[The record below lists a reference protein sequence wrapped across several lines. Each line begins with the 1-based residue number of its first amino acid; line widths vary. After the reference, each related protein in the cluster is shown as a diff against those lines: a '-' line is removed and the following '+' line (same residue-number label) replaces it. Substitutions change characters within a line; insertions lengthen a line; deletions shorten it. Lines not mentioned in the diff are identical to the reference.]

1 MQKKLL
7 VLAAGILQVPVIKK
21 AKDMG
26 IYVIAADGDANAVGL
41 QYADKA
47 VVVNITSEEDVLR
60 VAREERIDG
69 VIHPCSEVSM
79 NVMGRINEELGLSGI
94 TCVRHL
100 RVAMLLRRS
109 LSVLRMQIKLGS
121 VSVRN
126 CLRMVFLS
134 PLEIVVHVGL
144 QRYRKDSL
152 RFSLLNYSIVLKR
165 NHVIRVLCLSSL
177 LKGLS
182 SLWKSL
188 LGMVK

>member
-1 MQKKLL
+1 MPL
-7 VLAAGILQVPVIKK
+7 
-21 AKDMG
+21 
-26 IYVIAADGDANAVGL
+26 
-41 QYADKA
+41 
-47 VVVNITSEEDVLR
+47 
-60 VAREERIDG
+60 
-69 VIHPCSEVSM
+69 H
-79 NVMGRINEELGLSGI
+79 
-94 TCVRHL
+94 
-100 RVAMLLRRS
+100 RS

-126 CLRMVFLS
+126 CLRMAFLS

-152 RFSLLNYSIVLKR
+152 KFSLLNYSIVLKR

>member
-1 MQKKLL
+1 M
-7 VLAAGILQVPVIKK
+7 PVIKK

-79 NVMGRINEELGLSGI
+79 NVMGRLNEELGLSGI
-94 TCVRHL
+94 TKLQAIRATNKHL
-100 RVAMLLRRS
+100 MREVFERAMPLRRS